1 MSNDIKVKELVALV
15 AEEKQAN
22 TAWSDDFM
30 SVRNTKE
37 YKKVESELLAK
48 EEIIQSESNEANHIN
63 IINKIIEHE
72 TRQYKK
78 YLGETDPSAPSS
90 ASQRESGS
98 RLKPWYIR
106 LKERFF

>member
-1 MSNDIKVKELVALV
+1 MSNDIKARELVGLIV
-15 AEEKQAN
+15 DEKQAD

-30 SVRNTKE
+30 SIRNTEE
-37 YKKVESELLAK
+37 YKKIESELLTK
-48 EEIIQSESNEANHIN
+48 EEVIQSGSNKANHIN

-72 TRQYKK
+72 IRQYKK
-78 YLGETDPSAPSS
+78 YMGETDPNAPRCASS
-90 ASQRESGS
+90 YAEDS